1 MKKSVKI
8 IVEKASDGFTA
19 YVPELPGCVTFGNSL
34 DEIKEN
40 IREAIT
46 LQLEGMIEDGE
57 EVPFNLREDFNI
69 ELKLDVAQVFNLYQ
83 SINSTGFAK
92 RIGMNQSLL
101 SQYVNGIKKPS
112 EKQARRILEGVVNFG
127 RELSQIQV

>member
-1 MKKSVKI
+1 MKKSVTI

-127 RELSQIQV
+127 RELSHIQV

>member
-1 MKKSVKI
+1 MKKSVTI

-40 IREAIT
+40 IREAII
-46 LQLEGMIEDGE
+46 LQLNGMKEDGE
-57 EVPFNLREDFNI
+57 EVPFNLREDFNV

-127 RELSQIQV
+127 RELSHIQV

>member
-1 MKKSVKI
+1 
-8 IVEKASDGFTA
+8 
-19 YVPELPGCVTFGNSL
+19 
-34 DEIKEN
+34 
-40 IREAIT
+40 
-46 LQLEGMIEDGE
+46 DGE
-57 EVPFNLREDFNI
+57 EIPFNLQEDFNI

-127 RELSQIQV
+127 RELSHIQV

>member
-46 LQLEGMIEDGE
+46 LQLDGMIEDGE

-127 RELSQIQV
+127 RELSHIQV

>member
-1 MKKSVKI
+1 MKKSVTI

-19 YVPELPGCVTFGNSL
+19 YVPELPGCITFGNSL

-57 EVPFNLREDFNI
+57 EIPFNLQEDFNI

-127 RELSQIQV
+127 RELSHIQV

>member
-1 MKKSVKI
+1 MKKSVTI
-8 IVEKASDGFTA
+8 IVEKASEGFSA
-19 YVPELPGCVTFGNSL
+19 YVPELPGCITFGNSL

-46 LQLEGMIEDGE
+46 LQLEGMKEDGE
-57 EVPFNLREDFNI
+57 EIPFNLQEDFNI

-127 RELSQIQV
+127 RELSHIQV

>member
-1 MKKSVKI
+1 MKKSVTI
-8 IVEKASDGFTA
+8 IVEKASDGFSA

-46 LQLEGMIEDGE
+46 LQLEGMKEDGE

-127 RELSQIQV
+127 RELSHIQV

>member
-1 MKKSVKI
+1 MKKSVTI

-46 LQLEGMIEDGE
+46 LQLEGMKEDGE
-57 EVPFNLREDFNI
+57 EVPFNLQEDFNI

-127 RELSQIQV
+127 RELSHIQV

>member
-1 MKKSVKI
+1 MKKSVTI

-19 YVPELPGCVTFGNSL
+19 YVPELPGCITFGNSL

-46 LQLEGMIEDGE
+46 LQLEGMKEDGE
-57 EVPFNLREDFNI
+57 EIPFNLQEDFNI

-83 SINSTGFAK
+83 SIHSTGFAK

-127 RELSQIQV
+127 RELSHIQV

>member
-46 LQLEGMIEDGE
+46 LQLDGMKEDGE

-127 RELSQIQV
+127 RELSHIQV

>member
-1 MKKSVKI
+1 MKKSVTI

-19 YVPELPGCVTFGNSL
+19 YVPELPGCITFGNSL

-46 LQLEGMIEDGE
+46 LQLEGMKEDGE
-57 EVPFNLREDFNI
+57 EIPFNLQEDFNI

-127 RELSQIQV
+127 RELSHIQV

>member
-8 IVEKASDGFTA
+8 VVEKASDGFTA
-19 YVPELPGCVTFGNSL
+19 YIPELPGCITFGNSL

-40 IREAIT
+40 IKEAIA
-46 LQLEGMIEDGE
+46 LQLDGMKEDGE
-57 EVPFNLREDFNI
+57 EIPFNLREEFTI

-92 RIGMNQSLL
+92 RIGMSQSLL
-101 SQYVNGIKKPS
+101 SQYVNGLKKPS
-112 EKQARRILEGVVNFG
+112 EKQSRRILEGVVNFG
-127 RELSQIQV
+127 RELSHIQV

>member
-127 RELSQIQV
+127 RELSHIQV

>member
-8 IVEKASDGFTA
+8 TVEKASDGFTA
-19 YVPELPGCVTFGNSL
+19 YVPELPGCITFGNSL

-46 LQLEGMIEDGE
+46 LQLDGMKEDGE
-57 EVPFNLREDFNI
+57 EVPFNLQEDFNI

-127 RELSQIQV
+127 RELSHIQV

>member
-1 MKKSVKI
+1 MKKSVTI
-8 IVEKASDGFTA
+8 IVEKASDGFSA
-19 YVPELPGCVTFGNSL
+19 YVPELPGCITFGNSL

-46 LQLEGMIEDGE
+46 LQLEGMKEDGE
-57 EVPFNLREDFNI
+57 EIPFNLQEDFNI

-127 RELSQIQV
+127 RELSHIQV